1 MPSTTTTATSGNDT
15 ARPDCGASQENQTP
29 PAPPAPPAP
38 PIWAGLSFVKWR
50 CKRDDEYVVTD
61 WLNLRLEKY
70 WQGKVTGLK
79 VMEELIALAHAH
91 ADSRARVRV
100 IESVM
105 IAAAQQAAKPSTEK
119 PSKHGAAT
127 AIIVTMAHYL
137 ALAATADM
145 KTPKGECVIPMKS
158 WVQSQIKDCE
168 RTNAQCAEQE
178 AIARSKRAAFLR
190 GVREGKRQ
198 AQALNKKKKPS
209 QKEVQHGI

>member
-1 MPSTTTTATSGNDT
+1 
-15 ARPDCGASQENQTP
+15 
-29 PAPPAPPAP
+29 
-38 PIWAGLSFVKWR
+38 
-50 CKRDDEYVVTD
+50 
-61 WLNLRLEKY
+61 
-70 WQGKVTGLK
+70 
-79 VMEELIALAHAH
+79 MEELIALAHAH

-105 IAAAQQAAKPSTEK
+105 IAAAQAAQAAKLLKK
-119 PSKHGAAT
+119 PSKYGAAT
-127 AIIVTMAHYL
+127 AIIATMAHYL
-137 ALAATADM
+137 TLAATADM

-198 AQALNKKKKPS
+198 AQALNEKKKPS

>member
-15 ARPDCGASQENQTP
+15 ARADCGASQENQT
-29 PAPPAPPAP
+29 PPAPPAP

-61 WLNLRLEKY
+61 WLSLRLEKY

-119 PSKHGAAT
+119 PSKYGAAT
-127 AIIVTMAHYL
+127 AIIATMAHYL
-137 ALAATADM
+137 TLAATADM